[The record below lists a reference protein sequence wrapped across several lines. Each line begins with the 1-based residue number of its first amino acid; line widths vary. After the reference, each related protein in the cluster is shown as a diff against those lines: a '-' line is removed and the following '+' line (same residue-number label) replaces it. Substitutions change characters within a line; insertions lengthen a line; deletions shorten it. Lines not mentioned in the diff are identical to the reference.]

1 MTTRRLLALAA
12 TVPVVA
18 LVATTFSAPASG
30 RPAVDRAD
38 RCLQQTAIPASAV
51 AAVVRSGCSLVGRVV
66 TDGRVS
72 VTVPPVGM
80 SVAGAGV
87 GRHGDV
93 RGLRV
98 TNTGSDVRV
107 VKEGHGQG
115 AGGGWYLAPLSS
127 TTTTPTPAA
136 IVTSSV
142 STTPLTVAPSRAGDP
157 PACKDRTF
165 NLEHHTWRKALR
177 YHVNL
182 SKMPK
187 RFHKKTV
194 VKQIKVANAHMRK
207 GTNTCGKTRLKTP
220 GSRYLGRTSKNP
232 NISAAGPS
240 CGKGN
245 TTNIVGFANLPGGL
259 LGWTCYWYIG
269 GRMVGTDMLIDN
281 GRSLSTRLPSQCS
294 NLWDFEGTVTHEWG
308 HSYGMA
314 HTGDGHRNLTM
325 QHLLTPCSTY
335 ARTLGLGDWLGMKKM
350 YGAR

>member
-1 MTTRRLLALAA
+1 MTTRRLLAMAA

-18 LVATTFSAPASG
+18 LVATTFAAPASA
-30 RPAVDRAD
+30 RPAVDRGD
-38 RCLQQTAIPASAV
+38 RCLQTTAIPASAV
-51 AAVVRSGCSLVGRVV
+51 AAVARSGCSLVGRLV

-72 VTVPPVGM
+72 VSVPPAGM

-87 GRHGDV
+87 GRRGDV
-93 RGLRV
+93 RGLQV
-98 TNTGSDVRV
+98 TNTGNDVRV
-107 VKEGHGQG
+107 VKEGRGEG
-115 AGGGWYLAPLSS
+115 GDGGWYLAPLSG
-127 TTTTPTPAA
+127 TTTTSTPAT
-136 IVTSSV
+136 IVSS
-142 STTPLTVAPSRAGDP
+142 SPGTTPLTASPARAGDP

-165 NLEHHTWRKALR
+165 NLERHKWQKALR

-194 VKQIKVANAHMRK
+194 IKQIKAANGHMRK
-207 GTNTCGKTRLKTP
+207 GTNSCGKPKLKTP
-220 GSRYLGRTSKNP
+220 RSRYLGRTSKKP
-232 NISAAGPS
+232 NVTAGGPT

-245 TTNIVGFANLPGGL
+245 TTNVVGFANLPGGL

-281 GRSLSTRLPSQCS
+281 GPSLATKLPSQCS

-308 HSYGMA
+308 HSYGMG
-314 HTGDGHRNLTM
+314 HTGDGHSNLTM